1 MSQPGRSQEPRR
13 RLQPST
19 PRTRG
24 WPPAGSRAARIGP
37 DRSGASQGEGPQGGS
52 PRGRARDGAAPG
64 ATTPDGRREG
74 ASTPD
79 GTGKDAP
86 APGAGRGAPPGR
98 ASGGSSGATRLPGA
112 TRMRRAS
119 ASPAGARRAR
129 VRPWP
134 GANRRQPGAER
145 VEVIALEQ
153 GIRLRTIFLLLMGTI
168 LAIATTDVLSGAV
181 GLLRETAARPLTA
194 AEQNL
199 YVQED
204 IARRW
209 HTWPTTLVF
218 PGELEYVALG
228 RTQQYARRVGIAPE
242 TPCRAGTDAAVGAI
256 LSENGCRTLL
266 RATYVDQ
273 TSTFAITVGV
283 AVMEDADKRRA
294 ATGQLTTDDRV
305 GVRPVAFPG
314 TATELFGA
322 AQRQR
327 NAWVGV
333 GPYIVFST
341 AGYTDGRT
349 REAVAQEEILHS
361 ELWPTAQT
369 VAGRIARALGAEPA
383 VPRCTQGN
391 VC

>member
-1 MSQPGRSQEPRR
+1 M
-13 RLQPST
+13 
-19 PRTRG
+19 
-24 WPPAGSRAARIGP
+24 
-37 DRSGASQGEGPQGGS
+37 
-52 PRGRARDGAAPG
+52 
-64 ATTPDGRREG
+64 
-74 ASTPD
+74 
-79 GTGKDAP
+79 
-86 APGAGRGAPPGR
+86 
-98 ASGGSSGATRLPGA
+98 
-112 TRMRRAS
+112 
-119 ASPAGARRAR
+119 
-129 VRPWP
+129 
-134 GANRRQPGAER
+134 
-145 VEVIALEQ
+145 ALEQ

-168 LAIATTDVLSGAV
+168 LAIATTDVLSGSV

-218 PGELEYVALG
+218 PGELEYIGLG

-242 TPCRAGTDAAVGAI
+242 IPCRAGTDAAVGAI

-294 ATGQLTTDDRV
+294 ATGQLATDDRV

-361 ELWPTAQT
+361 ELWPAAQA